1 MEISNEMRAAIYHA
15 YHTAQVA
22 GKPYI
27 GYSEFTEEQ
36 QNKTLIGNIKYL
48 DKEGA
53 HVAHAD
59 VHGNPWNEITFYN
72 YGECQLLLYNLK
84 YITDV
89 DLFEVARLTG
99 WFHSNEKEYEYYN
112 NSFGDRVVTVKGMV
126 GKYTTFA
133 IGQGGLTSG
142 QADYLRSKS
151 YHVPYMG
158 IDLFENGI
166 AKEIKHTND
175 E

>member
-1 MEISNEMRAAIYHA
+1 MEISNEMRVAIYHV

-27 GYSEFTEEQ
+27 GYSEFSEEQ

-53 HVAHAD
+53 HVVHAD

-72 YGECQLLLYNLK
+72 YGECQLLLTPLSE
-84 YITDV
+84 ITDEHAV
-89 DLFEVARLTG
+89 EVARIMNIIDAECPQSDYPHWIEYTKRTYLTDLKM
-99 WFHSNEKEYEYYN
+99 S
-112 NSFGDRVVTVKGMV
+112 
-126 GKYTTFA
+126 KYAFSVHA
-133 IGQGGLTSG
+133 I
-142 QADYLRSKS
+142 DYLRSKS

-158 IDLFENGI
+158 IDLFEAGF
-166 AKEIKHTND
+166 AVEIKSEGGGD